1 MKLLSYFSGEKRHL
15 KKSLRSF
22 NEINN
27 ETISNDFSAQ
37 EKKTCTDP
45 YLQHAWVSVCID
57 ILSRNIGR
65 AQFEI
70 TKNGKLQTESATA
83 KLFSFPNS
91 FTSRFDLWKQ
101 TCSWWSLDGEAFWW
115 FGEEYSFGI
124 PKEIFILNPRKMQ
137 HVVEN
142 GKVTKW
148 VYTDTED
155 GRPIIILPDEIIH
168 FKDWN
173 PWNEYRG
180 VSPLVSLGLEV
191 EQDLLAAKQ
200 NTGLLKEGG
209 VPKGL
214 LKTDQV
220 LTEAEAEILARTWDK
235 KYGHGMKNRVAVLGK
250 GTEYQTLTFSPDVLK
265 LYDMKQWNLYT
276 LLAKYGIPPRV
287 ANIQD
292 SKSSL
297 SGTDTDSQHRAFWNY
312 TLIPLL
318 QNFEQVLEVQFF
330 RRFKLIERGSFNL
343 SSIPE
348 LQESEDAQSNRD
360 IAEINAGLK
369 TINEVLRTRGEQEK
383 PWGDI
388 WYRASSLIPVVPYKE
403 TEANRND

>member
-1 MKLLSYFSGEKRHL
+1 MGLFTR
-15 KKSLRSF
+15 KKDRQKNLRSF
-22 NEINN
+22 EDINN
-27 ETISNDFSAQ
+27 ETVADDFSVH

-57 ILSRNIGR
+57 ILTRNVAR
-65 AQFEI
+65 AEFEI
-70 TKNGKLQTESATA
+70 KKDGKVEDSSELA
-83 KLFSFPNS
+83 KLFRYPNREL
-91 FTSRFDLWKQ
+91 SRFDLWKQ
-101 TCSWWSLDGEAFWW
+101 TCAWWSLDGEAFWW
-115 FGEEYSFGI
+115 FGEDYSCGI
-124 PKEIFILNPRKMQ
+124 PKEFYVLNPRNMQ
-137 HVVEN
+137 HVVNN
-142 GKVTKW
+142 GKVSKW
-148 VYTDTED
+148 VYTES
-155 GRPIIILPDEIIH
+155 GSGKPIIILPDEIIH

-173 PWNEYRG
+173 PWNEFRG

-191 EQDLLAAKQ
+191 EQDLLAARQ

-220 LTEAEAEILARTWDK
+220 LTENEAELLARTWDK
-235 KYGHGMKNRVAVLGK
+235 KYGRGMKNRVAVLGK
-250 GTEYQTLTFSPDVLK
+250 GTEYQPLTFSPDVLK
-265 LYDMKQWNLYT
+265 LYEMKQWNLYT

-287 ANIQD
+287 ANMQD

-297 SGTDTDSQHRAFWNY
+297 SGTDTDSQHRAFWNF

-318 QNFEQVLEVQFF
+318 KNFEEVLEVQFF
-330 RRFKLIERGSFNL
+330 RKFKLPEQGQFNL
-343 SSIPE
+343 GNVPE

-369 TINEVLRTRGEQEK
+369 TINDVLRTRGEKEK

-388 WYRASSLIPVVPYKE
+388 WFRSSSLIAQDSATTSE
-403 TEANRND
+403 IRDE

>member
-1 MKLLSYFSGEKRHL
+1 MGLFSKKNQKEK
-15 KKSLRSF
+15 KLRSF
-22 NEINN
+22 SEINN
-27 ETISNDFSAQ
+27 ETVADDFSVH

-57 ILSRNIGR
+57 ILTRNVAR
-65 AQFEI
+65 AEYEI
-70 TKNGKLQTESATA
+70 KKNGKTESNSRLS
-83 KLFSFPNS
+83 KLFMYPNKS
-91 FTSRFDLWKQ
+91 MCRFDLWKQ
-101 TCSWWSLDGEAFWW
+101 TCAWWSLDGEAFWW
-115 FGEEYSFGI
+115 FGEDYSCGI
-124 PKEIFILNPRKMQ
+124 PKEFHVLNPRNMQ
-137 HVVEN
+137 HVVNN
-142 GKVTKW
+142 GKVSKW
-148 VYTDTED
+148 VYTES
-155 GRPIIILPDEIIH
+155 GSGKPIIILPDEIIH

-173 PWNEYRG
+173 PWNEFRG

-191 EQDLLAAKQ
+191 EQDLLAARQ

-220 LTEAEAEILARTWDK
+220 LTENEAELLARTWDK
-235 KYGHGMKNRVAVLGK
+235 KYGRGMKNRVAVLGK
-250 GTEYQTLTFSPDVLK
+250 GTEYQPLTFSPDVLK
-265 LYDMKQWNLYT
+265 LYEMKQWNLYT

-287 ANIQD
+287 ANMQD

-297 SGTDTDSQHRAFWNY
+297 SGTDTDSQHRAFWNF

-318 QNFEQVLEVQFF
+318 KNFEEVLEVQFF
-330 RRFKLIERGSFNL
+330 RKFKLSEQGQFNL
-343 SSIPE
+343 GNVPE

-369 TINEVLRTRGEQEK
+369 TINDVLRTRGEKEK

-388 WYRASSLIPVVPYKE
+388 WFRSSSLIAQDSATTSE
-403 TEANRND
+403 IRDE

>member
-1 MKLLSYFSGEKRHL
+1 MGLFTR
-15 KKSLRSF
+15 KKDPQKNLRSF
-22 NEINN
+22 EDINN
-27 ETISNDFSAQ
+27 DTVADDFSVH

-57 ILSRNIGR
+57 ILTRNVAR
-65 AQFEI
+65 AEFEI
-70 TKNGKLQTESATA
+70 KKDGKVEDSSDLA
-83 KLFSFPNS
+83 KLFRYPNREL
-91 FTSRFDLWKQ
+91 SRFDLWKQ
-101 TCSWWSLDGEAFWW
+101 TCAWWSLDGEAFWW
-115 FGEEYSFGI
+115 FGEDYSCGI
-124 PKEIFILNPRKMQ
+124 PKEFHVLNPRNMQ
-137 HVVEN
+137 HVVSN
-142 GKVTKW
+142 GKVSKW
-148 VYTDTED
+148 VYTES
-155 GRPIIILPDEIIH
+155 GSGKPIIILPDEIIH

-173 PWNEYRG
+173 PWNEFRG

-191 EQDLLAAKQ
+191 EQDLLAARQ

-220 LTEAEAEILARTWDK
+220 LTENEAELLARTWDK
-235 KYGHGMKNRVAVLGK
+235 KYGRGMKNRVAVLGK
-250 GTEYQTLTFSPDVLK
+250 GTEYQPLTFSPDVLK
-265 LYDMKQWNLYT
+265 LYEMKQWNLYT

-287 ANIQD
+287 ANMQD

-297 SGTDTDSQHRAFWNY
+297 SGTDTDSQHRAFWNF

-318 QNFEQVLEVQFF
+318 KNFEEVLEVQFF
-330 RRFKLIERGSFNL
+330 RKFKLPEQGQFNL
-343 SSIPE
+343 GNVPE

-369 TINEVLRTRGEQEK
+369 TINDVLRTRGEKEK

-388 WYRASSLIPVVPYKE
+388 WFRSSSLIAQDS
-403 TEANRND
+403 ANTGEIRDE

>member
-1 MKLLSYFSGEKRHL
+1 MGLFKR
-15 KKSLRSF
+15 KKDRQKNLRSF
-22 NEINN
+22 EDVNN
-27 ETISNDFSAQ
+27 ETVAEEFSVQ

-57 ILSRNIGR
+57 ILTRNVAR
-65 AQFEI
+65 AEFEI
-70 TKNGKLQTESATA
+70 KKDGKVEDSSELA
-83 KLFSFPNS
+83 KLFRYPNREL
-91 FTSRFDLWKQ
+91 SRFDLWKQ
-101 TCSWWSLDGEAFWW
+101 TCAWWSLDGEAFWW
-115 FGEEYSFGI
+115 FGEDYSCGI
-124 PKEIFILNPRKMQ
+124 PKEFYVLNPRNMQ
-137 HVVEN
+137 HVVNN
-142 GKVTKW
+142 GKVSKW
-148 VYTDTED
+148 VYTES
-155 GRPIIILPDEIIH
+155 GSGKPIIILPDEIIH

-173 PWNEYRG
+173 PWNEFRG

-191 EQDLLAAKQ
+191 EQDLLAARQ

-220 LTEAEAEILARTWDK
+220 LTENEAELLARTWDK
-235 KYGHGMKNRVAVLGK
+235 KYGRGMKNRVAVLGK
-250 GTEYQTLTFSPDVLK
+250 GTEYQPLTFSPDVLK
-265 LYDMKQWNLYT
+265 LYEMKQWNLYT

-287 ANIQD
+287 ANMQD

-297 SGTDTDSQHRAFWNY
+297 SGTDTDSQHRAFWNF

-318 QNFEQVLEVQFF
+318 KNFEEVLEVQFF
-330 RRFKLIERGSFNL
+330 RKFKLTEKGQFNL
-343 SSIPE
+343 GNVPE

-369 TINEVLRTRGEQEK
+369 TINDVLRTRGEKEK

-388 WYRASSLIPVVPYKE
+388 WFRSSSLIAQDSATTSE
-403 TEANRND
+403 IRDE

>member
-1 MKLLSYFSGEKRHL
+1 MKLSSFFSGEKRHS

-27 ETISNDFSAQ
+27 ETIANDFSAQ

-57 ILSRNIGR
+57 ILTRNIGR
-65 AQFEI
+65 AQFQI
-70 TKNGKLQTESATA
+70 TKNGDIQLESAVA
-83 KLFSFPNS
+83 KLFNFPNS

-101 TCSWWSLDGEAFWW
+101 TCAWWSLDGEAFWW

-137 HVVEN
+137 HVVDK
-142 GKVTKW
+142 GKITKW

-155 GRPIIILPDEIIH
+155 GRPVIILPDEIIH

-191 EQDLLAAKQ
+191 EQDLLAAEQ

-220 LTEAEAEILARTWDK
+220 LTEADAEILARTWDK
-235 KYGHGMKNRVAVLGK
+235 KYGRGIKNRVAVLGK

-369 TINEVLRTRGEQEK
+369 TINEVLKARGEKEK

-388 WYRASSLIPVVPYKE
+388 WYRASNLIPVVPQVE